1 MAYGLQTFDS
11 AGGLI
16 FDSSVN
22 RLNRIISTISW
33 SLTPNQFVQY
43 PISGYADDGTW
54 SIIVTTNATNGL
66 PVSIERFNGYVT
78 LWNFFAYETVSGI
91 IVVIRS

>member
-33 SLTPNQFVQY
+33 SLTPNQSVQY
-43 PISGYADDGTW
+43 PISGYVDDGTW
-54 SIIVTTNATNGL
+54 SIIVTITSANGL
-66 PVSIERFNGYVT
+66 PISVTRYNGYVT
-78 LWNFFAYETVSGI
+78 LWNLFAYQTLSGMI
-91 IVVIRS
+91 IVIRS